1 MTSYCT
7 LFPHVSVLL
16 GCVVCA
22 LGKVQEPAWRRH
34 LSAQEQERVQE
45 PGELV
50 TDTVGLGGWRKS
62 GFVSVASR

>member
-1 MTSYCT
+1 M
-7 LFPHVSVLL
+7 
-16 GCVVCA
+16 CA